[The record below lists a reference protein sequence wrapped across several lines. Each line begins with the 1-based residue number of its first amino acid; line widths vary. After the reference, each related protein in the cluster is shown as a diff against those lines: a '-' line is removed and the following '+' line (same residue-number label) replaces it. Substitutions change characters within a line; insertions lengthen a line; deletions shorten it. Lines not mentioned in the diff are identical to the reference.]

1 MKTED
6 LKLIGQIGQALY
18 ASPEM
23 AHSKS
28 LQTVAALST
37 LPELGAD
44 ASFEKVTQLLLLQ
57 AEREGLKAT
66 AHAISN
72 PFYRLSPL
80 ERVILGFLHSG
91 QVSYARLSRMLEKSV
106 EDIQTLAWQARLK
119 VAGSAEVQ
127 LKFRHPVGG
136 GKLKHSCPEYL
147 EERPWPQKLLDD
159 EMKSTELTFIQ
170 NHTLVCEN
178 CVRVLRQ
185 SRDLYYA
192 VEKLIPA
199 GVLQGV
205 KNPEALHE
213 MERQLANSTRPT
225 NLFHAL
231 KIFFSKP
238 STWVSVGM
246 IAILW
251 ILAIQI

>member
-18 ASPEM
+18 ASPEI
-23 AHSKS
+23 AHTRS
-28 LQTVAALST
+28 LETVAALST

-44 ASFEKVTQLLLLQ
+44 ESFGKVTQLLLMQ

-66 AHAISN
+66 AHAIGN

-80 ERVILGFLHSG
+80 ERVILAFLHSG
-91 QVSYARLSRMLEKSV
+91 QVSYARLSRVLGQSV
-106 EDIQTLAWQARLK
+106 ENIQTIAWQARLK

-127 LKFRHPVGG
+127 LKFRHPTGA

-147 EERPWPQKLLDD
+147 EDRPWSQKLIDD
-159 EMKSTELTFIQ
+159 EMKSTELAFIQ
-170 NHTLVCEN
+170 NHTLVCES
-178 CVRVLRQ
+178 CARVLKQTRE
-185 SRDLYYA
+185 LYYA
-192 VEKLIPA
+192 VEKLIPS

-205 KNPEALHE
+205 KNPDALRE
-213 MERQLANSTRPT
+213 MERQLAHSSRPT
-225 NLFHAL
+225 NWIQAL

-238 STWVSVGM
+238 STWMSVGVVVLIWM
-246 IAILW
+246 FAIRF
-251 ILAIQI
+251 

>member
-1 MKTED
+1 VKTED

-18 ASPEM
+18 ASPET
-23 AHSKS
+23 AHTRS
-28 LQTVAALST
+28 LETVAALST
-37 LPELGAD
+37 LPELDDD

-66 AHAISN
+66 AQAIAN

-91 QVSYARLSRMLEKSV
+91 QVSYARLSRVLGQTV
-106 EDIQTLAWQARLK
+106 ENIQAIAWQARLK

-127 LKFRHPVGG
+127 LQFRHPIGA

-147 EERPWPQKLLDD
+147 EDRPWSQKLIDD

-170 NHTLVCEN
+170 NHTLVCES
-178 CVRVLRQ
+178 CARVLRQ
-185 SRDLYYA
+185 TRELYYA
-192 VEKLIPA
+192 VEKLIPL

-205 KNPEALHE
+205 QSSESLRQ
-213 MERQLANSTRPT
+213 MERQLAVATRPT
-225 NLFHAL
+225 SFYQAL
-231 KIFFSKP
+231 KIFSNKR
-238 STWVSVGM
+238 STWLAVGV

-251 ILAIQI
+251 TLAVRF

>member
-18 ASPEM
+18 ASPET

-66 AHAISN
+66 AYAISN

-91 QVSYARLSRMLEKSV
+91 QVSYARLSRMLEKSAD
-106 EDIQTLAWQARLK
+106 DIQTLAWQARLK

-136 GKLKHSCPEYL
+136 GNLKHSCPEYL

-170 NHTLVCEN
+170 NHTLVCEG
-178 CVRVLRQ
+178 CARALRQ

-192 VEKLIPA
+192 VEKFIPI
-199 GVLQGV
+199 GVLRGITD
-205 KNPEALHE
+205 PETLQQ
-213 MERQLANSTRPT
+213 MEKQLQHSVRPT
-225 NLFHAL
+225 TLGQSLA
-231 KIFFSKP
+231 IFFQKQ
-238 STWVSVGM
+238 STWISVGF
-246 IAILW
+246 IVVIWLFAIRL
-251 ILAIQI
+251 